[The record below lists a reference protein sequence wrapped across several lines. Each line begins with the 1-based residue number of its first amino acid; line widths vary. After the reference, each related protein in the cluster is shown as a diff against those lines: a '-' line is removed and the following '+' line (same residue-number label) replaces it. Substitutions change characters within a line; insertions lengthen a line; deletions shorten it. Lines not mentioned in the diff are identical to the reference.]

1 MSLFISFEGMEG
13 AGKTTQIRLLRQK
26 LQGLGYV
33 VTVTKE
39 PGATEIGKVL
49 RKLLLDDKY
58 PIIHPFS
65 DLCLFTAERLEHVV
79 QVIQPALEKKQVVIC
94 DRFID
99 STLAYQI
106 GGQQLD
112 KKTVQ
117 DLVALVKLKP
127 DITLLLDVDLEEG
140 LERVFKRKKVDR
152 YEKKELAFHQ
162 RVREHFLSLAKQE
175 QDRFCCI
182 NTSKQSLTKTHQDI
196 LAAVLKRLTKTMVL
210 HHTS

>member
-26 LQGLGYV
+26 LLKLGFT

-58 PIIHPFS
+58 PIRHPFS
-65 DLCLFTAERLEHVV
+65 DLCLFTADRLEHVV
-79 QVIQPALEKKQVVIC
+79 QVIQPALNDGQIVIC
-94 DRFID
+94 DRFTD

-117 DLVALVKLKP
+117 DLVSLVSLKP
-127 DITLLLDVDLEEG
+127 DITFLLDVNLEEG
-140 LERVFKRKKVDR
+140 LERVFKRKKIDR

-162 RVREHFLSLAKQE
+162 RVRDSFLALAKE
-175 QDRFCCI
+175 EDKRFCCI
-182 NTSKQSLTKTHQDI
+182 NTSTQSLSQTHQDI
-196 LAAVLKRLTKTMVL
+196 LDTVLTRLPNLSVL
-210 HHTS
+210 NPTV